1 MILERY
7 LKQIII
13 PQISKVGQKKL
24 LNSHILI
31 VGGGGLAVPVI
42 QYLAGAGIGNIS
54 IIDGDKVSLDNLHRQ
69 TLFKEKDIGHF
80 KVDVL
85 KKFVKNLNSNIKLKV
100 FNFYAN
106 PSNIHDLCLMV
117 DIVVDC
123 ADNFAT
129 TYFLSDHC
137 LEKNLCFVTASVSLF
152 SGYAGT
158 FCKNA
163 PSVRAVFPD
172 LPNNNNSC
180 NTEGVLGTSV
190 GMIGSLQAQLVIFY
204 LLRINNTIGQLY
216 IFNTEDFRISNFN
229 FLDAKEPKNSFKFL
243 SKNNIKNDDLVFD
256 LRDEKKNED
265 LVSSNA
271 FRCSLEEYI
280 KEVSVPS
287 KCHNRVVF
295 CCKTGLRAWK
305 AAKKLEMKW
314 QGEIFLLAEQ
324 ERG

>member
-1 MILERY
+1 MTLERY
-7 LKQIII
+7 LKQTII
-13 PQISKVGQKKL
+13 PQISTVGQKKL

-42 QYLAGAGIGNIS
+42 QYLAGAGIGSIS
-54 IIDGDKVSLDNLHRQ
+54 VVDGDKVSLDNLHRQ
-69 TLFKEKDIGHF
+69 TLFKEKDIGNF

-85 KKFVKNLNSNIKLKV
+85 KNFVNNLNSSINLNV

-106 PSNIHDLCLMV
+106 PSNIQNLCLNV

-129 TYFLSDHC
+129 TYFLSD
-137 LEKNLCFVTASVSLF
+137 LCFERKICFITASVSLF
-152 SGYAGT
+152 SGYVGT

-163 PSVRAVFPD
+163 PSVRAIFPD
-172 LPNNNNSC
+172 LPNNNKSC

-204 LLRINNTIGQLY
+204 LLKINNTIGQLY
-216 IFNTEDFRISNFN
+216 ILNTENFRVSKFD
-229 FLDAKEPKNSFKFL
+229 FLDAKEPKKSFKFL
-243 SKNNIKNDDLVFD
+243 SKNKIKNDDLVYD
-256 LRDEKKNED
+256 LRDEMKTDN
-265 LVSSNA
+265 LVTSNA

-280 KEVSVPS
+280 KEVNIPS
-287 KCHNRVVF
+287 KRHNRVVF

-314 QGEIFLLAEQ
+314 QGEIYLLAEQ
-324 ERG
+324 E